1 MLLHVTHQ
9 KRCIAALLAALLLI
23 CAFAITIGAEES
35 TQPTEKRISL
45 VYNGDEVIDL
55 TKHFEHV
62 DGAVYTCAPNS
73 GVEEHFEL
81 NGTDLVVKVPGGFR
95 IEQDVNGV
103 KQRVMLFVQRELRV
117 TVKDQVLPIGQ
128 QPISAAEN
136 VVVEG
141 LIDGHTLLAV
151 ELEIVL
157 ADVIGDHDRIAIK
170 SITVMAGDEDV
181 SNQYEYIKNSTRGI
195 WHSYSGEWGNENG
208 EHFHT
213 CAALECELR
222 IGAAPHDFKADCDGF
237 CDVCLLKRDAAEH
250 SWSSALITK
259 EATEESVGERIYICR
274 YCDAVRTE
282 VIPLVEPVS
291 VGVIIAVVA
300 ICAAVFGV
308 LAYFAVRALMRDPA
322 GKSE

>member
-81 NGTDLVVKVPGGFR
+81 NGTGLVVKVPGGFR

-103 KQRVMLFVQRELRV
+103 KQRVMLFVQRVLTV
-117 TVKDQVLPIGQ
+117 SVKDQAMGVGKLPV
-128 QPISAAEN
+128 SS
-136 VVVEG
+136 VEG
-141 LIDGHTLLAV
+141 IAAAGLAEGHTVAAV
-151 ELEIVL
+151 ELSVAPAEI
-157 ADVIGDHDRIAIK
+157 IGFHDRITVKA
-170 SITVMAGDEDV
+170 ITVTSGEEDV
-181 SNQYEYIKNSTRGI
+181 TDQYRVESVDGDLHSFST
-195 WHSYSGEWGNENG
+195 EWGNDEG
-208 EHFHT
+208 QHFHV
-213 CAALECELR
+213 CSALTCELQFN
-222 IGAAPHDFKADCDGF
+222 AAPHDFKADCDGF